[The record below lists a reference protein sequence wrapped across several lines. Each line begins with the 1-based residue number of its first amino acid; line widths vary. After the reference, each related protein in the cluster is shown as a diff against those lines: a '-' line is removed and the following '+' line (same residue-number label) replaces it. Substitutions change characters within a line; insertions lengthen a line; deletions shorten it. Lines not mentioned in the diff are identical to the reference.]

1 MKLSTEKLEEV
12 EYYEQKF
19 DQGHNMRG
27 IPYAKDILILHFGEY
42 EKEHKLFGTFTIWT
56 ETIPD
61 RTEKFT
67 FERIRES
74 EGEPDEDGNQRYSF
88 QKSDG
93 FRKIMKQLEAY
104 FDDEFGEVYKALQR
118 HEINYIVS

>member
-19 DQGHNMRG
+19 DQGHNLKG

-42 EKEHKLFGTFTIWT
+42 EKEHKLFGVFTIWT
-56 ETIPD
+56 ETISD

-67 FERIRES
+67 FERIRQP
-74 EGEPDEDGNQRYSF
+74 EGPGEDGKERYTF
-88 QKSDG
+88 RRSDG
-93 FRKIMKQLEAY
+93 FKKVLNQLEAY
-104 FDDEFGEVYKALQR
+104 FDDEFGEVYRALQR
-118 HEINYIVS
+118 HEISYIVS